1 MMLSKNNLIRV
12 MIRVR
17 VDFLLLDCPSIHFHN
32 YFFRVCLR
40 VFTYTIYI
48 SELISEKAE
57 RRPTKMSDKF
67 HRALSAIDE
76 AHSQDP
82 NLTTITEP
90 NAETKSIPYELHY
103 AQKMTS
109 YLDAYTKSASEP
121 LRLAIRAQHLR
132 RWEVPRSS
140 YPATKAGYL
149 NWRTFLKNRQ
159 AGQARQICLNAGY
172 SEDEAGRV
180 AALVRKDGLKR
191 KTTMTTE
198 DETAEAEENE
208 TQILEDVACLVF
220 LDDQFA
226 AFEKTL
232 DEEKVIGI
240 LRKTWGK
247 MSDKGHRMALEIRMS
262 DRCRELVQKALSS

>member
-1 MMLSKNNLIRV
+1 M
-12 MIRVR
+12 
-17 VDFLLLDCPSIHFHN
+17 
-32 YFFRVCLR
+32 
-40 VFTYTIYI
+40 
-48 SELISEKAE
+48 SEK
-57 RRPTKMSDKF
+57 F
-67 HRALSAIDE
+67 YRALSAIDE

-82 NLTTITEP
+82 NLTTITEQ

-109 YLDAYTKSASEP
+109 YLNTYNPSASEL

-140 YPATKAGYL
+140 YPTTKVGYL
-149 NWRTFLKNRQ
+149 SWRTFLKNRQ
-159 AGQARQICLNAGY
+159 ADQARQICLDAGY
-172 SEDEAGRV
+172 SDGEASRV
-180 AALVRKDGLKR
+180 AALIRKEGLKR
-191 KTTMTTE
+191 KTTTTT
-198 DETAEAEENE
+198 DEAAEAEEDE

-232 DEEKVIGI
+232 DEEKVLGI

-247 MSDKGHRMALEIRMS
+247 MSDKGHRMALEIQMS
-262 DRCRELVQKALSS
+262 DRCRELVQKALNP

>member
-1 MMLSKNNLIRV
+1 
-12 MIRVR
+12 
-17 VDFLLLDCPSIHFHN
+17 
-32 YFFRVCLR
+32 
-40 VFTYTIYI
+40 
-48 SELISEKAE
+48 
-57 RRPTKMSDKF
+57 MSDKF
-67 HRALSAIDE
+67 QRALAAIDE

-109 YLDAYTKSASEP
+109 YLDAYNPSASEP

-140 YPATKAGYL
+140 YPATKVGYL

-159 AGQARQICLNAGY
+159 ADQARQICLDAGY
-172 SEDEAGRV
+172 SDDEAGRV
-180 AALVRKDGLKR
+180 AALVRKEGLKR
-191 KTTMTTE
+191 KTTTT
-198 DETAEAEENE
+198 DETAETEEDE

-247 MSDKGHRMALEIRMS
+247 MSDKGHRMALGIQMS